1 MNISLIDLPYLIEL
15 VSRDIKN
22 LEATINNPSTPE
34 GIKDDSGELLMIAH
48 RTAANLQSQ
57 YEQEWEKDSNF
68 LSYEDLIKD
77 IQERIV
83 HDS

>member
-1 MNISLIDLPYLIEL
+1 MSISLVDLPYLIEL

-22 LEATINNPSTPE
+22 LEETINNPSTPDD
-34 GIKDDSGELLMIAH
+34 IKDDSGELLMIGH
-48 RTAANLQSQ
+48 RTAANLQYQ
-57 YEQEWEKDSNF
+57 YEYEWKKDSNF
-68 LSYEDLIKD
+68 PSYEDLIKD